1 MRARCWLATALVGA
15 MVSLAAPAWAAMSAD
30 QVAAAIAEAYGV
42 TVLRIEPMTKDGR
55 AAYLVTIMN
64 PGGDLND
71 AFQVNKIIVD
81 AETGNLIGRIRHLP
95 GRHRPFG
102 GSTAF
107 GGRAP

>member
-1 MRARCWLATALVGA
+1 MRARCWLATTLVGA

-42 TVLRIEPMTKDGR
+42 TVLRVEPMTEDGR

-64 PGGDLND
+64 PGGDSND
-71 AFQVNKIIVD
+71 AFQVNRIIVD
-81 AETGNLIGRIRHLP
+81 AETGDLIRQFRHP
-95 GRHRPFG
+95 PSRHRLFG

>member
-42 TVLRIEPMTKDGR
+42 TVLRVEPMTEDGR
-55 AAYLVTIMN
+55 AVYLVTIMIR
-64 PGGDLND
+64 GGDFND

-81 AETGNLIGRIRHLP
+81 AETGDLIRQLP
-95 GRHRPFG
+95 HP
-102 GSTAF
+102 AF
-107 GGRAP
+107 PPPA